1 MRSVRR
7 NTELGLLVLGT
18 LIVIGAYW
26 LATMAKD
33 SEIRPSLTPFLVV
46 ILVAPFAAHVAVRKF
61 APEAD
66 GMLLPLASLLNG
78 IGYVFIVRLDE
89 EARFKGD
96 LPELQASW
104 LILAVGAFIA
114 TLAFLGESRALERY
128 RYTAGLVGL
137 VLLLLPLLPVIGVN
151 QRGSRIWV
159 HMGPVSFQPGEFA
172 KLALAVFFAGYLI
185 DNRELLA
192 VHRNIGPV
200 SVPDPKHLGPVLV
213 AWGASLVVM
222 ILERDLGSSLLFFTL
237 FIVVVWIATERYS
250 YLAIGSLLFAAGVVF
265 SVHFF
270 SHVRERVTIWQDPWP
285 HAQGSG
291 AQLVQTAFSMA
302 DGGVLGTGINL
313 GDPLAVPLA
322 RTDFIFSAIT
332 EELGLVGAT
341 AILVAFLLMIGSGLR
356 IAQRA
361 DGFNRLLA
369 VGLTTLLGFQAFII
383 IAGVIR
389 VLPLTGVALPFVSYG
404 GSSIL
409 ANYVLLALLLRVS
422 DNSMPHAD
430 DVDVTNMVGVGVGVP

>member
-1 MRSVRR
+1 
-7 NTELGLLVLGT
+7 
-18 LIVIGAYW
+18 
-26 LATMAKD
+26 
-33 SEIRPSLTPFLVV
+33 
-46 ILVAPFAAHVAVRKF
+46 
-61 APEAD
+61 
-66 GMLLPLASLLNG
+66 
-78 IGYVFIVRLDE
+78 
-89 EARFKGD
+89 
-96 LPELQASW
+96 
-104 LILAVGAFIA
+104 
-114 TLAFLGESRALERY
+114 
-128 RYTAGLVGL
+128 
-137 VLLLLPLLPVIGVN
+137 
-151 QRGSRIWV
+151 
-159 HMGPVSFQPGEFA
+159 MGPVSFQPGEFA

-192 VHRNIGPV
+192 VHRNIGPL

-222 ILERDLGSSLLFFTL
+222 VLERDLGSSLLFFTL
-237 FIVVVWIATERYS
+237 FIVVVWIATERWS
-250 YLAIGSLLFAAGVVF
+250 YLAIGMVLFAGGVVF

-270 SHVRERVTIWQDPWP
+270 AHVRERVTIWQDPWP
-285 HAQGSG
+285 HAQGAG

-313 GDPLAVPLA
+313 GDPLSVPLA

-332 EELGLVGAT
+332 EELGLVGAS
-341 AILVAFLLMIGSGLR
+341 AILIAFLLMIGAGLR

-361 DGFNRLLA
+361 SDGFDRLLA

-409 ANYVLLALLLRVS
+409 ANFVLLALLLRVS
-422 DNSMPHAD
+422 DNSTPRD
-430 DVDVTNMVGVGVGVP
+430 DVDATNMAGIGVGAGAS